1 MLFTFLNSFKAVP
14 IDCVLPHSDLFLLP
28 YALSYDFQ
36 HLHAMLSIVKGGKKG
51 RRGGEEEQEEEGR
64 LGAQGLERV
73 KEEPE

>member
-51 RRGGEEEQEEEGR
+51 RRGGEEEILTLQWS
-64 LGAQGLERV
+64 
-73 KEEPE
+73 